1 MGSCLGGFCHGF
13 KLPFGGSGLA
23 SWGAGSSWGGLGLG
37 PGGSRDWGGPGGVAF
52 VPKPPNKSIMLVL
65 IADETAEKTKK
76 SWLEVLGLV
85 LCFL

>member
-37 PGGSRDWGGPGGVAF
+37 PGGVAF

-65 IADETAEKTKK
+65 IADETAEKKNK
-76 SWLEVLGLV
+76 QILA
-85 LCFL
+85 